1 MLRFVRLLLLA
12 LCVSLTLPCPAR
24 AETVLPALPQLLT
37 LDDALHVALARNRD
51 VIAAKLGVSAAEVE
65 RVAAGVLPNP
75 QLSYS
80 MGNLVLGQG
89 TLNCVNSPS
98 GNPNAPN
105 QTCAEEGTATNLVHM
120 VGVSWELEIWGKRA
134 LRIDVAKLG
143 IEAARAQLADAIR
156 SVAYATTSAYVRLQ
170 RAEQSL
176 ALAQKIGE
184 QYAETVRVS
193 RERVRKGALSGNELS
208 KIEMEQAR
216 YQAAALAAEQQRNL
230 DARALKELMALPP
243 SAPDFRVAEVPPQIE
258 VPLDGPALIDRALV
272 ERPDLKAA
280 ELAERQAK
288 RALDLAQ
295 RVAVPNPDLSLFY
308 TRSQNVPA
316 GDNANT
322 LGLGLGVALPIFDRN
337 QGEVG
342 RARVA
347 IEMANLLK
355 LLV

>member
-143 IEAARAQLADAIR
+143 IEAARAAGVFAMEAMWTRFNPGIVEARRLVESGEIGELRAMQGDLIAYRAFDASDRLFAADLGGGA
-156 SVAYATTSAYVRLQ
+156 VLDLGVYVL
-170 RAEQSL
+170 SL
-176 ALAQKIGE
+176 AQYFMGTPTVVHAHGGTYSTGVEGE
-184 QYAETVRVS
+184 F
-193 RERVRKGALSGNELS
+193 GALVGYPDGRTATL
-208 KIEMEQAR
+208 
-216 YQAAALAAEQQRNL
+216 AAAFT
-230 DARALKELMALPP
+230 ARGPGRMMLVGTDGWIDLHPR
-243 SAPDFRVAEVPPQIE
+243 FHR
-258 VPLDGPALIDRALV
+258 GPALTLWRGSESETLRFDSGYHYQVIHAGECIDAGLTESPV
-272 ERPDLKAA
+272 MPLSDTQEVQQLMA
-280 ELAERQAK
+280 EVL
-288 RALDLAQ
+288 
-295 RVAVPNPDLSLFY
+295 
-308 TRSQNVPA
+308 
-316 GDNANT
+316 
-322 LGLGLGVALPIFDRN
+322 N
-337 QGEVG
+337 Q
-342 RARVA
+342 
-347 IEMANLLK
+347 IHS
-355 LLV
+355 